1 MSDYELLYT
10 IIRVLDQLK
19 DYTTDDLVELSD
31 IGTDYLNED
40 ELQLLRT
47 NLPLLNKIVNT

>member
-1 MSDYELLYT
+1 MSDYGLLDT